1 MLKKKSMLLLYIIS
15 NTTLLKLFWG
25 FEQED
30 HSDTLKKRGG
40 EGNVGIFILLDS
52 SLATFIRANN
62 SFTLIDANSYFKDQI
77 IYFFFNCN
85 FI

>member
-1 MLKKKSMLLLYIIS
+1 MLLLYIIS
-15 NTTLLKLFWG
+15 NTTLLKLFRG

-40 EGNVGIFILLDS
+40 GDVGIFILLDS